1 MKIKG
6 GLPLSISAFLL
17 AMSPLYVMAAVGFVG
32 RRLNVLGGG
41 ANAVIT
47 QLMLYITLPALI
59 LFSLDTTFTT
69 GLLGDFAWL
78 VAMSVFV
85 LALSVFTASRLRRRA
100 QLPAGQKSV
109 YESLIVFG
117 NQGFIGFA
125 VSYILMGEQGIVYL
139 TLFNICYLVLIWTY
153 GIHLFT
159 RDEPSVNWR
168 VLFLN
173 PGILATVVGVIM
185 LVLPIGWPEILSAT
199 FEDVG
204 KMTIPLSM
212 ILIGSLLAETR
223 MSDLRKFSRNVHL
236 WIASSFKLLIL
247 PLTLL
252 IFLLFGV
259 PFPLLVIAVLT
270 AGMPSAATTTVY
282 AQKFGGDAVF
292 ASYGVI
298 HSTIFCVLTIPLLYG
313 ILQWLYGWTGIWG

>member
-1 MKIKG
+1 MKTG
-6 GLPLSISAFLL
+6 GYPLSVSAFLL
-17 AMSPLYVMAAVGFVG
+17 AMSPLYLMAAAGFAG
-32 RRLNVLGGG
+32 RRLKVLGRQ
-41 ANAVIT
+41 ANGVIT
-47 QLMLYITLPALI
+47 QLLLYITLPALI
-59 LFSLDTTFTT
+59 LFSLDTP
-69 GLLGDFAWL
+69 LSAAMLADFAWL
-78 VAMSVFV
+78 VAMSAFV
-85 LALSVFTASRLRRRA
+85 LTVSVFMAGWLRRRA
-100 QLPAGQKSV
+100 LLPDGQKSV

-153 GIHLFT
+153 GIFLFT
-159 RDEPSVNWR
+159 RDKPSVNWR

-173 PGILATVVGVIM
+173 PGILATVVGVVM
-185 LVLPIGWPEILSAT
+185 LVLPFGWPEILSAT

-223 MSDLRKFSRNVHL
+223 LSDLREFSRNVHL

-252 IFLLFGV
+252 VFILIGV
-259 PFPLLVIAVLT
+259 PYPLLVIAVLT

-313 ILQWLYGWTGIWG
+313 ILQWLHGWADFFG